1 MTGTG
6 VQLQDISCPPG
17 SVCQSCHATVTLAT
31 TFTQNSHCRNNAA
44 CRVATFARHPSLGS
58 AFISSQTFD
67 FEALKH
73 LSINPH
79 EVTPVNWALLEAAML
94 RARQEVLHMRGVTIT
109 LHSVVKHY
117 LPTPAM
123 YNTIP
128 QGLNHLIMV
137 LITVCCSEA
146 DCETV
151 ASVLERMHKQR
162 YTMINAGPLI
172 TEATRKLIASNHSFA
187 TSVYLRTPGN
197 TVVSKAIKSA
207 KEGSDFKLQARRKGI
222 LEIR

>member
-1 MTGTG
+1 M
-6 VQLQDISCPPG
+6 
-17 SVCQSCHATVTLAT
+17 
-31 TFTQNSHCRNNAA
+31 
-44 CRVATFARHPSLGS
+44 ATFARHPSLGS

-79 EVTPVNWALLEAAML
+79 EVTPVNWALLEAALL

-117 LPTPAM
+117 LRTPAM

-128 QGLNHLIMV
+128 QGLNHLLMV

-146 DCETV
+146 YCETV
-151 ASVLERMHKQR
+151 GSVLERMHKQR
-162 YTMINAGPLI
+162 FTNPGFLNEDINMTMELFLKLNGPDMINAGPLI

-187 TSVYLRTPGN
+187 TSAYLRTPGN

-207 KEGSDFKLQARRKGI
+207 KEGSDFKLRARRKGI